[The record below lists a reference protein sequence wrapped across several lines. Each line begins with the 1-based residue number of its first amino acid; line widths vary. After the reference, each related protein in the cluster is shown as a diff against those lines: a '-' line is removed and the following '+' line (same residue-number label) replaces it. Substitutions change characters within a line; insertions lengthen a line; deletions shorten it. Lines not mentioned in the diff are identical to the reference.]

1 MYQLTNNSERLS
13 RKEIFEKYPDK
24 IVGVRNMTESDG
36 KPENAFFTNAEVY
49 ATQELNDICL
59 SGSIYDL
66 EKSGDIDF
74 TFKTVSMPNYMM
86 GVGYCLN
93 NSK

>member
-1 MYQLTNNSERLS
+1 MYQLTNNREMLS
-13 RKEIFEKYPDK
+13 RREIFEKYPDK
-24 IVGVRNMTESDG
+24 IVGIRNMTEPDG
-36 KPENAFFTNAEVY
+36 KPENAFFSEAEVY

-66 EKSGDIDF
+66 EKSGDIEF